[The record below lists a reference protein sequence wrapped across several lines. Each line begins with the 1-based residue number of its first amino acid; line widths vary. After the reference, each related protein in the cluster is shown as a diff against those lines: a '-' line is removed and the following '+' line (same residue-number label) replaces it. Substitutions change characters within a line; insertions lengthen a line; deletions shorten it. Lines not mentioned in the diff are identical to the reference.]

1 MGELSSVDNDLD
13 RIWIDPNSDGTCP
26 FVPGDPSVNPISRA
40 LEKAEMPNWV
50 RSDSR
55 FWIER
60 GGRATVYS
68 VSDTVEHWLE
78 RWTAMARGS
87 TRDKSDESPLE
98 GISLVVDHA
107 IRFIHAESIPDS
119 YHRIVLTLFDR
130 LFWIMLSFIEGE
142 ADPETRATMARQLS
156 EVFDVEDREAQ
167 GSGRATRTFDT

>member
-13 RIWIDPNSDGTCP
+13 RIWIDPHSGDTNP
-26 FVPGDPSVNPISRA
+26 FVPEDRGVDPISRA
-40 LEKAEMPNWV
+40 LEKAGMPSRL

-78 RWTAMARGS
+78 RWTTMARGFAK
-87 TRDKSDESPLE
+87 DQSDQSPLE

-107 IRFIHAESIPDS
+107 IRFIHAEPAPDT
-119 YHRIVLTLFDR
+119 YHRIVLTVLDR
-130 LFWIMLSFIEGE
+130 MFWILLSFIEEE
-142 ADPETRATMARQLS
+142 ADSKTRAEMARQLS
-156 EVFDVEDREAQ
+156 EVFDVEGEEA
-167 GSGRATRTFDT
+167 